1 MKDGVDESGRH
12 RSGWMRV
19 DKWMGGALSK
29 DADKEREKMVVKSPS
44 VPSFS
49 TFLKI
54 FWKGFFFYDLHFFSC
69 AEN

>member
-1 MKDGVDESGRH
+1 
-12 RSGWMRV
+12 
-19 DKWMGGALSK
+19 MGGALSK

-54 FWKGFFFYDLHFFSC
+54 FWKRFFFYDLHFFRVLRIKS
-69 AEN
+69 